1 MAGFC
6 LSTGTPAPQLVYLMK
21 MLPVALFKTY
31 EKVVVA
37 MKVLGTLIRV
47 FIERDAMDKTIKF
60 YEKLYQTTCT
70 ERGYNDAW
78 K

>member
-1 MAGFC
+1 
-6 LSTGTPAPQLVYLMK
+6 
-21 MLPVALFKTY
+21 
-31 EKVVVA
+31 